1 MAAVMSG
8 FKDGRQVIVPV
19 LLEFT
24 GSDERTSTQNIHNSS
39 TRSHASEE
47 ENRAGPRS
55 KNCKCKWA
63 FRVILGS

>member
-24 GSDERTSTQNIHNSS
+24 GSDERTLLFLLF
-39 TRSHASEE
+39 
-47 ENRAGPRS
+47 
-55 KNCKCKWA
+55 K
-63 FRVILGS
+63 FV